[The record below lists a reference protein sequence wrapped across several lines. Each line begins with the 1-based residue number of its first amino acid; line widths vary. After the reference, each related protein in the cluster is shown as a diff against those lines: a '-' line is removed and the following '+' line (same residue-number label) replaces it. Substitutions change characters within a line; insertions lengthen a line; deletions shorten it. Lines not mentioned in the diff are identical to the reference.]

1 MKPDRPSLVQLRE
14 GTQRLN
20 EGEARTF
27 MLVRAV
33 ESEDREAMLLTPEDR
48 AQADASAR
56 GYDGNKYLARRS
68 EFAATRLSTRN
79 PRVNDVMR
87 YARWP
92 AWVGIVIPLIALIAG
107 FLTNELGNSK
117 RMNIIAFPLVGMLL
131 WNGAVYLGLI
141 GKELFGL
148 TRRGDDKPR
157 EFLARLVG
165 TITERASERLRNQD
179 LMGRSLASFL
189 SDWTKASSRLNG
201 FRASRT
207 MHLSAALFAVGVV
220 GGLYVRALGI
230 EYRAGWESTFLTA
243 GNVHNLI
250 GLLLAPASA
259 VSGVALPDVNHI
271 AALNWNQGSNGEN
284 AAPWIHL
291 YATTAVLFIIG
302 PRLLLSLWN
311 AVRAFATA
319 RRFPVPGREDFYVR
333 RLLRNVQGGAGE
345 VRITPYAYRPSD
357 AIAQRLTRLIRA
369 TFGDATHVQIDSPV
383 DYGAEDDWIKSA
395 SLRHETDHHLLL
407 FNLASTPEAENHGIF
422 ASGLA
427 NKLSHAKQG
436 TSIAALLDESGYK
449 QRVGMQAG
457 GDARLA
463 ERREAWSRMLVPA
476 GVAMLSADL
485 ENEDEARLVDR
496 FEASLSRDAAM
507 KDAR

>member
-1 MKPDRPSLVQLRE
+1 MKPNSPSHKPLRE

-79 PRVNDVMR
+79 PRVDDVMR

-92 AWVGIVIPLIALIAG
+92 AWVSIVIPLLALIAG

-131 WNGAVYLGLI
+131 WNVAVYLGLI
-141 GKELFGL
+141 GKGLFGL
-148 TRRGDDKPR
+148 ARRGDDKPR
-157 EFLARLVG
+157 GFLARLLDN
-165 TITERASERLRNQD
+165 ITKRASERLRNQD

-189 SDWTKASSRLNG
+189 RDWTAASSKLNG

-207 MHLSAALFAVGVV
+207 MHLSAALFATGVFA
-220 GGLYVRALGI
+220 GLYVRALGI
-230 EYRAGWESTFLTA
+230 EYRAGWESTFLSAAT
-243 GNVHNLI
+243 VHNLI
-250 GLLLAPASA
+250 GLLLAPAS
-259 VSGVALPDVNHI
+259 GVTGIALPDASHI
-271 AALNWNQGSNGEN
+271 AALNWNRGSNGEN

-291 YATTAVLFIIG
+291 YGATAILFIIG
-302 PRLLLSLWN
+302 PRLVLSLWN
-311 AVRAFATA
+311 AMRTVAIA
-319 RRFPVPGREDFYVR
+319 RKFPVPGREDFYVR
-333 RLLRNVQGGAGE
+333 RLLRNLQGGAGE

-357 AIAQRLTRLIRA
+357 ATSQRLTRLIRA

-383 DYGAEDDWIKSA
+383 DYGAEDDWIKAA
-395 SLRHETDHHLLL
+395 SLRPETDHHLLL
-407 FNLASTPEAENHGIF
+407 FNLASTPEAENHGTF
-422 ASGLA
+422 ANSLA

-436 TSIAALLDESGYK
+436 TSIAAFLDESGYQK
-449 QRVGMQAG
+449 RVGMQAG

-463 ERREAWSRMLVPA
+463 ERREAWHSMLVPA
-476 GVAMLSADL
+476 GVTMISADL
-485 ENEDEARLVDR
+485 ENEDEARLVHR